1 MIEIPRRIILGP
13 GPSSAHPKVLSA
25 MSNSVI
31 GYLDPD
37 FFKIMEEV
45 SEGLSKVYNST
56 GHSFAIAGSG
66 SAGMEAGFVNLIS
79 ENEKLLICNNGYFC
93 KRMTLMADRLE
104 INYDTAD
111 YDWGKK

>member
-37 FFKIMEEV
+37 FFKIKN
-45 SEGLSKVYNST
+45 GKKDYLKLSKYILCFS
-56 GHSFAIAGSG
+56 HQ
-66 SAGMEAGFVNLIS
+66 
-79 ENEKLLICNNGYFC
+79 
-93 KRMTLMADRLE
+93 
-104 INYDTAD
+104 
-111 YDWGKK
+111 